1 MGIMNGT
8 QSAGRRWLVGLLMLG
23 MGLALAG
30 CVRLLEPRQSDIQYY
45 VLGTPDANIETMQQH
60 DTTHIA
66 LGLRRVRIADYL
78 DSPALV
84 TRRGAHAIRFAE
96 FHRWGEDLARAIN
109 RTVAARL
116 VSEDDIGMADVV
128 PFTGRD
134 AHDYLIQ
141 LRVLR
146 FEGEGPPP
154 LGPDDDPPEVPPTG
168 SVQMKIAWE
177 ILEADAETVAA
188 QGVTRY
194 QANGWTVGD
203 YASLV
208 TKLDASLTALA
219 DDLTAQLRQLPLAP

>member
-109 RTVAARL
+109 RTVAGVHYPADNAAGAALGLALGDHLAACGDTAVKPSAWLFDGRQYKPGL
-116 VSEDDIGMADVV
+116 EFHVRTMADLVGKSPLEEPV
-128 PFTGRD
+128 EALPEDRPI
-134 AHDYLIQ
+134 AY
-141 LRVLR
+141 VLDR
-146 FEGEGPPP
+146 PGPVADPLFADLWAAARQEMHVATQFVHGE
-154 LGPDDDPPEVPPTG
+154 
-168 SVQMKIAWE
+168 S
-177 ILEADAETVAA
+177 
-188 QGVTRY
+188 R
-194 QANGWTVGD
+194 
-203 YASLV
+203 
-208 TKLDASLTALA
+208 
-219 DDLTAQLRQLPLAP
+219 